1 MGMSAKSRR
10 QLTERAEELME
21 PGDSTVHLMRTQVG
35 KTPVKKNVGAAA
47 VTVAASVAVAAIGG
61 GMSMG
66 MLFVKG
72 DVFIAVT
79 HHKVLIFGGRRNRP
93 GPGRLWVNAP
103 RDVVTVISEKD
114 KFLNHKLLL
123 GLAGAEQPIRLTLAP
138 INPSIRSDGR
148 RLAQLLRQSS
158 LATEPAD
165 PAAPVMLRSRF

>member
-10 QLTERAEELME
+10 QLTELAEELME
-21 PGDSTVHLMRTQVG
+21 PGDRTVHLMRAQVG

-47 VTVAASVAVAAIGG
+47 ITVAASVAVAAIGG

-79 HHKVLIFGGRRNRP
+79 DRKVLIFGGRRNRP
-93 GPGRLWVNAP
+93 GPGRLWANAP
-103 RDVVTVISEKD
+103 RDAVTVISEKD

-123 GLAGAEQPIRLTLAP
+123 GVPGAEQPLRLTLAP
-138 INPSIRSDGR
+138 INPSIRNDGR

-158 LATEPAD
+158 PATD
-165 PAAPVMLRSRF
+165 PR